1 MSASARVTIE
11 PPGAEPLLRPK
22 RRRYSI
28 AEKRRIVEATFDP
41 KTSVARVAREHGVKA
56 NQVFSWR
63 RLYQRGRLGD
73 PVAAAV
79 APTAELLPVT
89 ISEPAIGSGPD
100 GGTTPPVPA
109 PSPTGTIQLQLARG
123 RLRIEGAVDAE
134 SLRMVLQ
141 YMLA

>member
-1 MSASARVTIE
+1 MSASARVPIE
-11 PPGAEPLLRPK
+11 PPGAEPLLQPK

-41 KTSVARVAREHGVKA
+41 KTSVARVAREHGVNA

-100 GGTTPPVPA
+100 GA
-109 PSPTGTIQLQLARG
+109 PTGTIQLQVPRG

>member
-1 MSASARVTIE
+1 MLFRS
-11 PPGAEPLLRPK
+11 
-22 RRRYSI
+22 
-28 AEKRRIVEATFDP
+28 
-41 KTSVARVAREHGVKA
+41 
-56 NQVFSWR
+56 
-63 RLYQRGRLGD
+63 
-73 PVAAAV
+73 
-79 APTAELLPVT
+79 ELLPVT

-109 PSPTGTIQLQLARG
+109 PSPTGTIQLQVPRG